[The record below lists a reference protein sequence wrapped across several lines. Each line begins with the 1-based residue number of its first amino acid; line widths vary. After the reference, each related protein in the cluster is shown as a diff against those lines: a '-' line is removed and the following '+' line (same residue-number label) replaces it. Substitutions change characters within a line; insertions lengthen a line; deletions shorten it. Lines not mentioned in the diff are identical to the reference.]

1 MLWEPPDEE
10 GRVQV
15 HKQLPIRTSAWAWP
29 RYLETPE
36 SPKYKQVSL
45 QCGLIR
51 GGNKLDADVDRWTFF
66 RN

>member
-1 MLWEPPDEE
+1 M
-10 GRVQV
+10 QV

-51 GGNKLDADVDRWTFF
+51 GGNKLDADVNRWTFF

>member
-1 MLWEPPDEE
+1 MRRAECKCISSFRSELLHGLGP
-10 GRVQV
+10 
-15 HKQLPIRTSAWAWP
+15 A
-29 RYLETPE
+29 ETPE

-51 GGNKLDADVDRWTFF
+51 GGNKLDADVNRWTFF